1 MKLDQFETKLERFVI
16 NHYLGISNVL
26 AVVFLVGEVLCLVF
40 GNPMILGA
48 FATVMIGLAII
59 QMVLVGAPDR
69 RRIKSWR
76 DNENKRKKNEQSNQA
91 FVLTGK

>member
-16 NHYLGISNVL
+16 DHYEDISNAL

-40 GNPMILGA
+40 GNPLILGV
-48 FATVMIGLAII
+48 FAAVMIGFAIVP
-59 QMVLVGAPDR
+59 MVLVGAPDR

-76 DNENKRKKNEQSNQA
+76 DNENKRKKKEQSHQA
-91 FVLTGK
+91 LVMTGK